1 MTLISHTLSDKRMQ
15 ILSKQLI
22 TMMDILSTHFKYDNI
37 PMTIDGFTR
46 FDIYIREN
54 CPQY

>member
-1 MTLISHTLSDKRMQ
+1 MLREGVIDA
-15 ILSKQLI
+15 ILDQNPQQEVRRV
-22 TMMDILSTHFKYDNI
+22 MDILSSHFKRDEMLI
-37 PMTIDGFTR
+37 PIDGFTR

>member
-1 MTLISHTLSDKRMQ
+1 MQ